1 MMDIGML
8 LSSSLDRVTPTA
20 EAIEA
25 PASTAR
31 AGSTTGPIDA
41 PGGHCSDEPMTQII
55 DVDYL
60 VVGAG
65 AMGMAFVDALTANA
79 DVSVAIIDRRH
90 GAGGHWLDAYGFVRL
105 HQASAFYGV
114 ASTLLGGGRVQTA
127 GSERGLHERA
137 SAAELCEYYA
147 RVLERLTA
155 TGQVQFHG
163 RSEYLGDRR
172 FVSQLSGVE
181 FAAPASRVVDARYLS
196 PEIPV
201 LTPPPFAIEEGAQVV
216 PVNELVHTVHAPEK
230 YVIVGA
236 GKTATDTCVWLL
248 QNGVSSSAITWV
260 RPRDPW
266 LLNRAV
272 VQPDPAVFLGMAA
285 DTMIAA
291 AGASDPDDVF
301 FRMEDAGI
309 MMRFD
314 TSVTPTMAK
323 TPTLA
328 SWELDLARTIDDVV
342 RRGHLRS
349 TAPGRLSFTDGDV
362 RIPTD
367 SLVVH
372 CAAEGLRYPG
382 LRPIWTDEAITP
394 QPVRVGF
401 PCFGAA
407 LTGYVEA
414 TRDEDAEK
422 NRVCRPSPYSDTPQ
436 DWTEMQTVG
445 GDASLAMSK
454 ETDMRAWSNTTW
466 LNPARVTAEQAEDAA
481 VRAAGARLR
490 EHIGAGR
497 ARLAEF
503 AGR

>member
-1 MMDIGML
+1 MR
-8 LSSSLDRVTPTA
+8 RV
-20 EAIEA
+20 
-25 PASTAR
+25 AR
-31 AGSTTGPIDA
+31 AIDA
-41 PGGHCSDEPMTQII
+41 RRGHCSDEPVDHII

-65 AMGMAFVDALTANA
+65 AMGMAFVDALTAHA
-79 DVSVAIIDRRH
+79 DVSVAMLDRRH
-90 GAGGHWLDAYGFVRL
+90 GVGGHWLDAYGFVRL

-114 ASTLLGGGRVQTA
+114 SSTLLGGGRVQTD
-127 GSERGLHERA
+127 GPERGLHERA
-137 SAAELCEYYA
+137 SAAEVSEYYA

-155 TGQVQFHG
+155 TARVHFYA
-163 RSEYLGDRR
+163 RSEYLGDHR
-172 FVSQLSGVE
+172 FVSLLSGTR
-181 FAAPASRVVDARYLS
+181 FSAPRARLVDARYLS
-196 PEIPV
+196 PDIPL
-201 LTPPPFAIEEGAQVV
+201 LTPPPFAIEEGARVV
-216 PVNELVHTVHAPEK
+216 AVNELVRIPQAPEK

-248 QNGVSSSAITWV
+248 QNGVSPGAITWV

-272 VQPDPAVFLGMAA
+272 VQPNPAVFLGMAA

-291 AGASDPDDVF
+291 ADASDPDDAF

-309 MMRFD
+309 MLRLD
-314 TSVTPTMAK
+314 PNVTPTMAK

-328 SWELDLARTIDDVV
+328 TWELDLARTIEDVV
-342 RRGHLRS
+342 RRGHLR
-349 TAPGRLSFTDGDV
+349 AVGPGRLSFTDGDLRV
-362 RIPTD
+362 PADT
-367 SLVVH
+367 LVVH
-372 CAAEGLRYPG
+372 CAAEGLKYPG
-382 LRPIWTDEAITP
+382 LRPIWTAEAITP

-407 LTGYVEA
+407 LAGYVEA

-422 NRVCRPSPYSDTPQ
+422 NRVCRPSPYSDTTQ
-436 DWTEMQTVG
+436 DWTLMQTIG

-466 LNPARVTAEQAEDAA
+466 LNPARVTAEQADDPAVKAA
-481 VRAAGARLR
+481 AARLR
-490 EHIGAGR
+490 ENIGAGR